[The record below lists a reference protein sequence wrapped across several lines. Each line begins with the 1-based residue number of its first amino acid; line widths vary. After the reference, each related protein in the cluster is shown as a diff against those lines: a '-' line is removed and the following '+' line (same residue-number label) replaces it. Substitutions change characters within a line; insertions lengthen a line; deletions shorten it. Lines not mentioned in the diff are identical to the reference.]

1 MTYSEIL
8 NSNNGKKQNVIY
20 KFENLTNGKIYIG
33 QTKKNLG
40 KDSHNIFGNLKINQ
54 IIFIRL

>member
-20 KFENLTNGKIYIG
+20 KFENLTNGK
-33 QTKKNLG
+33 
-40 KDSHNIFGNLKINQ
+40 
-54 IIFIRL
+54 FI

>member
-33 QTKKNLG
+33 QTKKKLRE
-40 KDSHNIFGNLKINQ
+40 
-54 IIFIRL
+54 RLAQHI